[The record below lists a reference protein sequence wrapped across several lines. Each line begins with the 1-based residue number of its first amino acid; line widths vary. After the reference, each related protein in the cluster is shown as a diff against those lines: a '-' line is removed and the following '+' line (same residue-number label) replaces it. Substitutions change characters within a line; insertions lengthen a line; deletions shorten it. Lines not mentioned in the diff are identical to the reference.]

1 MGPTSEGAEA
11 AAASSCRL
19 VVVVVAVAVRIAGSL
34 VGPCRRVQP
43 ASSSS
48 ISNSPI
54 HAHTQRKER
63 ERERENKAKAMRYV
77 RLCFKERVV
86 ETQTLT
92 SNRVLLSVSC
102 HGYLFTF
109 SYGTISFLFYT

>member
-48 ISNSPI
+48 ISN
-54 HAHTQRKER
+54 TQKQRKKER
-63 ERERENKAKAMRYV
+63 E
-77 RLCFKERVV
+77 KERTKRQGGMRDCALKK
-86 ETQTLT
+86 EWL
-92 SNRVLLSVSC
+92 RLKP
-102 HGYLFTF
+102 
-109 SYGTISFLFYT
+109 